1 MMFLGVKG
9 LEKLRQLSGCD
20 SLDVGNGT
28 LKTYDRAVAK
38 LVTDG
43 QTFWL
48 WLNPVDGVAVSVE
61 SRGLW
66 VSGKGLSVKHP
77 QVFLEPSGFVIGSEH
92 DRLTPFTSAIEGNL

>member
-1 MMFLGVKG
+1 MFLGVKG

-20 SLDVGNGT
+20 SLDIGNGT
-28 LKTYDRAVAK
+28 LKTHDRAVAK

-61 SRGLW
+61 SRGLR
-66 VSGKGLSVKHP
+66 VSGKGLSVKHT
-77 QVFLEPSGFVIGSEH
+77 QVFLKPSGFVIGGEH
-92 DRLTPFTSAIEGNL
+92 DRLASFSYAIKGNL

>member
-1 MMFLGVKG
+1 MFLGVKG

-38 LVTDG
+38 FVTDG

-48 WLNPVDGVAVSVE
+48 RLNPVDGVTVSVE
-61 SRGLW
+61 SRGLRI
-66 VSGKGLSVKHP
+66 SGKGLSVKHT

-92 DRLTPFTSAIEGNL
+92 DRLAPITGAIEGNL